1 MYVLNI
7 EIKKNMFLGSANA
20 TDLRGFYIYVH
31 EKGQFWPG
39 LEMERIGQPN
49 PLYIPVMTELHS
61 SFTVR
66 KKINLATDSTPCVK
80 YSTYSYTSCMKNYVS
95 KTAGC
100 HLDWVDNTTLTNSN
114 QAICVTL
121 DQVLRYQSILTNIR
135 WNLIVVQASKQFT
148 TAKKNF
154 SKLSWTE
161 RVQISGCKAKCSYM
175 QYGFYKVSPSIKS
188 YD

>member
-1 MYVLNI
+1 
-7 EIKKNMFLGSANA
+7 MFLGSANV

-49 PLYIPVMTELHS
+49 PLYIPAMTELHS
-61 SFTVR
+61 SFIMR
-66 KKINLATDSTPCVK
+66 KKKNLATDSTPCVK

-100 HLDWVDNTTLTNSN
+100 HLDWVDITTLTNSN

-121 DQVLRYQSILTNIR
+121 DQILRYQTILTNIR
-135 WNLIVVQASKQFT
+135 YNSKVVPVSKQFT

-175 QYGFYKVSPSIKS
+175 QYGFYKVKS
-188 YD
+188 LNVVLRLILFILFIY

>member
-1 MYVLNI
+1 
-7 EIKKNMFLGSANA
+7 MFLGSANA

-100 HLDWVDNTTLTNSN
+100 HLDWVDNTTLTNL
-114 QAICVTL
+114 AICVTL
-121 DQVLRYQSILTNIR
+121 DQILRYQTILTNIR
-135 WNLIVVQASKQFT
+135 
-148 TAKKNF
+148 
-154 SKLSWTE
+154 
-161 RVQISGCKAKCSYM
+161 
-175 QYGFYKVSPSIKS
+175 
-188 YD
+188 